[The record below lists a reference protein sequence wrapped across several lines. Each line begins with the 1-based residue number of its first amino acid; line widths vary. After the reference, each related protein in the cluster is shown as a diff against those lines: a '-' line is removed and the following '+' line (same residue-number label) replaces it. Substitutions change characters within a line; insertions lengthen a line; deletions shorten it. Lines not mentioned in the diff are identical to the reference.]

1 MNFLSFKRLAL
12 LLSCLTFSLM
22 ALASSKQ
29 SYVAIGDMIQVNLPG
44 ETQLNQAFLVDRRGA
59 IKLPEI
65 GSIFV
70 AGYSE
75 EQLTNEVKLRLGE
88 VYRDLTNVEVFI
100 AQKQLI
106 INVLGYVEN
115 PGEKVLDQATTIQE
129 AFSAAGGIRSGA
141 QLDKVQLK
149 RGKNVTVFD
158 YKQFLETGEESAL
171 PFLQSMDTLFVP
183 ASPLVGNI
191 EQDFNPTALAN
202 AGDSASSNTSI
213 KVFGEVNAPG
223 SFSFKADTSLVDI
236 LMRSGGVTRYAS
248 VEQIRIISDNTP
260 TLFNLKKYLDSG
272 DSALLPIL
280 KPGSTVFVPK
290 QEEEIKAGANVVYVM
305 GEVAIPGAYEGKPGA
320 SFMDILANAGGP
332 TRFAESRQIRIIKA
346 NGQVI
351 RFDMVAYTEGSGSS
365 SLPAIVSGDAIF
377 VPEKLDMNEKSWL
390 KVTPDRAVNVFG
402 EVTRPG
408 RIEWS
413 DEMDLMDLLA
423 HVGGPTLRADTTR
436 IEIVPS
442 AGSQRMQHFN
452 LDEFIKNGAPRHTL
466 PRINAGAIIRV
477 HDLPQDPSDNKSQW
491 VRQSSDSSIYVF
503 GQVNAPG
510 RYRFTDE
517 MHFLDILSAAD
528 GPTGQAD
535 IHNIRITHRD
545 KSYARVSKLNLSQYF
560 ETGDESLLPKVK
572 RGDTIYIP
580 EKDRNWLERSKES
593 TIRVLGAVNQPG
605 RYQFDD
611 TMTIL
616 DLLAEAGGPSK
627 SAYLEKITI
636 VNMSCCQNQAR
647 TFDLVEF
654 SKSASIHNLPVLR
667 AGDTVYIPDESE
679 SLAAQ
684 LRTGIKD
691 IFQMAATV
699 ALIGAL

>member
-1 MNFLSFKRLAL
+1 MNLLSFRRMVL

-88 VYRDLTNVEVFI
+88 IYRDLTNVEVFI

-149 RGKNVTVFD
+149 RGKTVTVFD

-171 PFLQSMDTLFVP
+171 PSLQSMDTLFVP

-365 SLPAIVSGDAIF
+365 PLPAIVSGDAIF

>member
-1 MNFLSFKRLAL
+1 MNLLSFRRMVL

-149 RGKNVTVFD
+149 RGKTVTVFD

-171 PFLQSMDTLFVP
+171 PSLQSMDTLFVP

-260 TLFNLKKYLDSG
+260 ALFNLKKYLDSG

-365 SLPAIVSGDAIF
+365 PLPAIVSGDAIF

-452 LDEFIKNGAPRHTL
+452 LDEFIKNGAPRHSL

>member
-1 MNFLSFKRLAL
+1 MNLLSFRRMVL

-75 EQLTNEVKLRLGE
+75 EQLTSEVKLRLGE

-149 RGKNVTVFD
+149 RGKTVTVFD

-171 PFLQSMDTLFVP
+171 PSLQSMDTLFVP

-365 SLPAIVSGDAIF
+365 PLPAIVSGDAIF

-654 SKSASIHNLPVLR
+654 SKSASIHNLPILR

>member
-1 MNFLSFKRLAL
+1 MNLLSFKRMVL
-12 LLSCLTFSLM
+12 LLACLTFSLV
-22 ALASSKQ
+22 ATASSKQ

-44 ETQLNQAFLVDRRGA
+44 EPQLNQAFLVDRRGA

-70 AGYSE
+70 ASYSE
-75 EQLTNEVKLRLGE
+75 EQLTKEVTLRLGE

-115 PGEKVLDQATTIQE
+115 PGEKVLDQTTTIQE

-149 RGKNVTVFD
+149 RGKSVTVFD
-158 YKQFLETGEESAL
+158 YKQFLETGKESTL
-171 PFLQSMDTLFVP
+171 PSLQSMDTLFVP

-202 AGDSASSNTSI
+202 AGDSASSSTSI

-248 VEQIRIISDNTP
+248 VEQIRIISENTP

-272 DSALLPIL
+272 DSVLLPIL

-365 SLPAIVSGDAIF
+365 PLPPIVSGDAIF

-442 AGSQRMQHFN
+442 ATSQSMQHFN
-452 LDEFIKNGAPRHTL
+452 LDEFIKNGAPRHAL

-560 ETGDESLLPKVK
+560 ETGDENLLPKVK

-580 EKDRNWLERSKES
+580 EKDRNWLERPKES

-636 VNMSCCQNQAR
+636 VNVSCCQTQAR

-654 SKSASIHNLPVLR
+654 SKSASLHNLPVLR

-691 IFQMAATV
+691 IFQMAATI

>member
-149 RGKNVTVFD
+149 RGKTVTVFD

-171 PFLQSMDTLFVP
+171 PSLQSMDTLFVP

-272 DSALLPIL
+272 NSALLPIL

-365 SLPAIVSGDAIF
+365 PLPAIVSGDAIF

>member
-1 MNFLSFKRLAL
+1 MKPQAIYRLLLLAL
-12 LLSCLTFSLM
+12 CMMLSIPTF
-22 ALASSKQ
+22 ASTQ
-29 SYVAIGDMIQVNLPG
+29 QRFVAVGDMIQVNLPG
-44 ETQLNQAFLVDRRGA
+44 EAQLNQGFLVDRRGA
-59 IKLPEI
+59 IKLPES
-65 GSIFV
+65 GSVFV
-70 AGYSE
+70 AGYTE
-75 EQLTNEVKLRLGE
+75 EQLFKEVSLRLGE
-88 VYRDLTNVEVFI
+88 IYRDLNNLEVFI
-100 AQKQLI
+100 ARKQLI
-106 INVLGYVEN
+106 INVLGYVEK
-115 PGEKVLDQATTIQE
+115 PGEKVLDQNTTIQE
-129 AFSAAGGIRSGA
+129 AFTSAGGIRSGA
-141 QLDKVQLK
+141 QLDKIQLK
-149 RGKNVTVFD
+149 RGKSVTVFD
-158 YKQFLETGEESAL
+158 YKAFLETGDDDTL
-171 PFLQSMDTLFVP
+171 PELRSMDTLFVP

-191 EQDFNPTALAN
+191 EQEFNPTALAN
-202 AGDSASSNTSI
+202 AGDSASGATSI

-223 SFSFKADTSLVDI
+223 SFSFKPNTNLVDI

-272 DSALLPIL
+272 DSALLPTL

-346 NGQVI
+346 GGEVV
-351 RFDMVAYTEGSGSS
+351 RFDMVAYTEGSSTVP
-365 SLPAIVSGDAIF
+365 LPVINSGDAIF

-390 KVTPDRAVNVFG
+390 KVTPDRAVSVFG

-408 RIEWS
+408 RVEWS
-413 DEMDLMDLLA
+413 DEMNLMDLLA

-436 IEIVPS
+436 IEIVAS
-442 AGSQRMQHFN
+442 SGDQRMQRFN
-452 LDEFIKNGAPRHTL
+452 LDQFIQNGAPRHTL
-466 PRINAGAIIRV
+466 PRIAAGAIIRV

-535 IHNIRITHRD
+535 IHNIRVTHRD
-545 KSYARVSKLNLSQYF
+545 KSYARVSKLNLSMYF

-616 DLLAEAGGPSK
+616 DLLAQAGGPRE

-636 VNMSCCQNQAR
+636 VNVSCCQNQAR
-647 TFDLVEF
+647 TFDLIAF
-654 SKSASIHNLPVLR
+654 SKSANLRNLPVLR
-667 AGDTVYIPDESE
+667 AGDTVYIPDQSD
-679 SLAAQ
+679 SLASK
-684 LRTGIKD
+684 LRTGLKD
-691 IFQMAATV
+691 IFQMATTV

>member
-1 MNFLSFKRLAL
+1 MKPQAIYRLLLLAL
-12 LLSCLTFSLM
+12 CMMLSIPTF
-22 ALASSKQ
+22 ASTQ
-29 SYVAIGDMIQVNLPG
+29 QRFVAVGDMIQVNLPG
-44 ETQLNQAFLVDRRGA
+44 EAQLNQGFLVDRRGA
-59 IKLPEI
+59 IKLPES
-65 GSIFV
+65 GSVFV
-70 AGYSE
+70 AGYTE
-75 EQLTNEVKLRLGE
+75 EQLFIEVSLRLGE
-88 VYRDLTNVEVFI
+88 IYRDLNNLEVFI
-100 AQKQLI
+100 ARKQLI
-106 INVLGYVEN
+106 INVLGYVEK
-115 PGEKVLDQATTIQE
+115 PGEKVLDQNTTIQE
-129 AFSAAGGIRSGA
+129 AFTSAGGIRSGA
-141 QLDKVQLK
+141 QLDKIQLK
-149 RGKNVTVFD
+149 RGKSVTVFD
-158 YKQFLETGEESAL
+158 YKAFLETGDDDTL
-171 PFLQSMDTLFVP
+171 PELRSMDTLFVP

-191 EQDFNPTALAN
+191 EQEFNPTALAN
-202 AGDSASSNTSI
+202 AGDSASGATSI

-223 SFSFKADTSLVDI
+223 SFSFKPNTNLVDI

-272 DSALLPIL
+272 DSALLPTL

-346 NGQVI
+346 GGEVV
-351 RFDMVAYTEGSGSS
+351 RFDMVAYTEGSSTVP
-365 SLPAIVSGDAIF
+365 LPVINSGDAIF

-390 KVTPDRAVNVFG
+390 KVTPDRAVSVFG

-408 RIEWS
+408 RVEWS
-413 DEMDLMDLLA
+413 DEMNLMDLLA

-436 IEIVPS
+436 IEIVAS
-442 AGSQRMQHFN
+442 SGEQRMQRFN
-452 LDEFIKNGAPRHTL
+452 LDQFIQNGAPRHTL
-466 PRINAGAIIRV
+466 PRIAAGAIIRV

-535 IHNIRITHRD
+535 IHNIRVTHRD
-545 KSYARVSKLNLSQYF
+545 KSYARVSKLNLSMYF

-616 DLLAEAGGPSK
+616 DLLAQAGGPRE

-636 VNMSCCQNQAR
+636 VNVSCCQNQAR
-647 TFDLVEF
+647 TFDLIAF
-654 SKSASIHNLPVLR
+654 SKSANLRNLPVLR
-667 AGDTVYIPDESE
+667 AGDTVYIPDQSD
-679 SLAAQ
+679 SLASK
-684 LRTGIKD
+684 LRTGLKD
-691 IFQMAATV
+691 IFQMATTV

>member
-1 MNFLSFKRLAL
+1 MNLLSFRRMVLA
-12 LLSCLTFSLM
+12 LSCLTFSLM

-75 EQLTNEVKLRLGE
+75 EQLTSEVKLRLGE

-149 RGKNVTVFD
+149 RGKTVTVFD

-171 PFLQSMDTLFVP
+171 PSLQSMDTLFVP

-365 SLPAIVSGDAIF
+365 PLPAIVSGDAIF

>member
-1 MNFLSFKRLAL
+1 MKPQALYRL
-12 LLSCLTFSLM
+12 LLLVLCMMLSMPTF
-22 ALASSKQ
+22 ASTQ
-29 SYVAIGDMIQVNLPG
+29 QRFVAVGDMIQVNLPG
-44 ETQLNQAFLVDRRGA
+44 EAQLNQGFLVDRRGA
-59 IKLPEI
+59 IKLPES
-65 GSIFV
+65 GSVFV
-70 AGYSE
+70 AGYTE
-75 EQLTNEVKLRLGE
+75 EQLFKEVSLRLGE
-88 VYRDLTNVEVFI
+88 IYRDLNNLEVFI
-100 AQKQLI
+100 ARKQLI
-106 INVLGYVEN
+106 INVLGYVEK
-115 PGEKVLDQATTIQE
+115 PGEKVLDQNTTIQE
-129 AFSAAGGIRSGA
+129 AFTSAGGIRSGA
-141 QLDKVQLK
+141 QLDKIQLK
-149 RGKNVTVFD
+149 RGKSVTVFD
-158 YKQFLETGEESAL
+158 YKAFLETGDDDTL
-171 PFLQSMDTLFVP
+171 PELRSMDTLFVP

-191 EQDFNPTALAN
+191 EQEFNPTALAN
-202 AGDSASSNTSI
+202 AGDSASGATSI

-223 SFSFKADTSLVDI
+223 SFSFKPNTNLVDI

-272 DSALLPIL
+272 DSALLPTL

-346 NGQVI
+346 GGEVV
-351 RFDMVAYTEGSGSS
+351 RFDMVAYTEGSSTVP
-365 SLPAIVSGDAIF
+365 LPVINSGDAIF

-390 KVTPDRAVNVFG
+390 KVTPDRAVSVFG

-408 RIEWS
+408 RVEWS
-413 DEMDLMDLLA
+413 DEMNLMDLLA

-436 IEIVPS
+436 IEIVAS
-442 AGSQRMQHFN
+442 SGDQRMQRFN
-452 LDEFIKNGAPRHTL
+452 LDQFIQNGAPRHTL
-466 PRINAGAIIRV
+466 PRIAAGAIIRV

-535 IHNIRITHRD
+535 IHNIRVTHRD
-545 KSYARVSKLNLSQYF
+545 KSYARVSKLNLSMYF

-616 DLLAEAGGPSK
+616 DLLAQAGGPRE

-636 VNMSCCQNQAR
+636 VNVSCCQNQAR
-647 TFDLVEF
+647 TFDLIAF
-654 SKSASIHNLPVLR
+654 SKSANLRNLPVLR
-667 AGDTVYIPDESE
+667 AGDTVYIPDQSD
-679 SLAAQ
+679 SLASK
-684 LRTGIKD
+684 LRTGLKD
-691 IFQMAATV
+691 IFQMATTV